1 MTEWGTDSGSGDEV
15 TERIAGMLARFQ
27 ERMDRLEVGLS
38 SQVDRVRGSAEA
50 IDMLTDEVRRSLQT
64 MQDDGAVEARLIE
77 IERAL
82 ARPDAAP
89 EVPEVDLTPVTS
101 ALAEVLEAVAL
112 QSETSRTDRRAL
124 QDEVETLRS
133 EVRSIPGLVDLSA
146 LHDHLDR
153 LTDHVTATA
162 PRPVDL
168 SGVTSSIVGL
178 HQRVDALADTGPID
192 QLRQR
197 LDDLAAAIAER
208 RPESVD
214 LTPLSADIADLRTHI
229 ADSLSLIHI

>member
-192 QLRQR
+192 QLR
-197 LDDLAAAIAER
+197 
-208 RPESVD
+208 
-214 LTPLSADIADLRTHI
+214 
-229 ADSLSLIHI
+229 LSLIHI